1 MVKRII
7 YNKIESDFCTRFLI
21 AVCCV
26 ITALKTAVMEFGGF
40 AQKKAGKLCI
50 VSTGKLVCA

>member
-1 MVKRII
+1 MVKRIT
-7 YNKIESDFCTRFLI
+7 KIESDFCTRFLI